1 MCEKFICLI
10 RVSISFDAD
19 LFANK
24 SVDMHT
30 CIRAVIMQYGD
41 LAIVCV
47 CVCVQYNMYLSCVY
61 IVNVCLQ
68 QMKLLS
74 CVCVHVY
81 LRVHTYLI
89 HVCTVL

>member
-47 CVCVQYNMYLSCVY
+47 CVCVYSIICT
-61 IVNVCLQ
+61 CLAYT
-68 QMKLLS
+68 L
-74 CVCVHVY
+74 
-81 LRVHTYLI
+81 
-89 HVCTVL
+89 